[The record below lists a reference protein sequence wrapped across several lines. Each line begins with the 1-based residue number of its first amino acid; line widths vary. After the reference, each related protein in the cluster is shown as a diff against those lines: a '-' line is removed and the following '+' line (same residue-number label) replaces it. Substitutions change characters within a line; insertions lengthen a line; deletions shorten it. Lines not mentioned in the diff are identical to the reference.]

1 MSSIPKV
8 CPACSRPPS
17 GGAEVCPEHGLYA
30 VDPVAAARRDR
41 APLLGQIFAD
51 RYVLIDLLGDGGMGT
66 VYRGIDRR
74 LDRAIAVK
82 VLGAMAMLGEDDRAR
97 FEREAQA
104 LSRLHSEHTVT
115 VYDYGVATRPPLSGT
130 AYIVLELVRGP
141 DLFSRIQD
149 GPLPPKLAAQIVAD
163 VARSLDEAHR
173 IGIIHRDI
181 KPSNVLLTT
190 TPDGRNIAKVI
201 DFGVARMDDGR
212 RTRTGVM
219 MGTPHYMAP
228 EQCAGSNDRSLV
240 DHRTDLYALGVVLFE
255 MLAGSPPFDGKEPMH
270 ILFKQVNE
278 APPKLPGPGRNK
290 LRKRLEAVIHTAMA
304 KDVDDRQPSVS
315 AFADEVLAAVEALPD
330 EAAVPLLGAE
340 AANPSVELAPT
351 VDSSGTLAPF
361 EAPTTNPF
369 DHKVRSRWPLV
380 ASLVALAAV
389 IGVIG
394 AVLLMGDDPPAGGVA
409 EAGTETPTRISV
421 GAAPEAPPVVPA
433 IQSPDAAAAEADAA
447 VDAAI
452 DAAVDAAPKA
462 APPSRTRRARAR
474 RTPARRTR
482 TRRSPDAVDPR
493 PIGKPP
499 KKPDA
504 QPQDVLIEALP
515 MPSKPKDR

>member
-1 MSSIPKV
+1 MTGIPTV
-8 CPACSRPPS
+8 CPACGRPPP
-17 GGAEVCPEHGLYA
+17 GGAEVCPEHQLHA
-30 VDPVAAARRDR
+30 VEPAAAARRDR
-41 APLLGQIFAD
+41 APLLGHVFAD

-74 LDRAIAVK
+74 LDRPIAVK

-115 VYDYGVATRPPLSGT
+115 VYDYGVATQPALAGT

-149 GPLPPKLAAQIVAD
+149 GPLAPAVASSIVAD

-173 IGIIHRDI
+173 IGIVHRDI

-201 DFGVARMDDGR
+201 DFGVARMEDGR

-228 EQCAGSNDRSLV
+228 EQCAGGNGRSRV

-255 MLAGSPPFDGKEPMH
+255 MLAGAPPFDGKEPMH
-270 ILFKQVNE
+270 ILFKQVND
-278 APPKLPGPGRNK
+278 APPSLPGPSRNK
-290 LRKRLEAVIHTAMA
+290 LRKRIEGAIHTAMA

-315 AFADEVLAAVEALPD
+315 AFAEEIAAAVAAFPD
-330 EAAVPLLGAE
+330 EARVPLTGGD
-340 AANPSVELAPT
+340 PSAGPPA
-351 VDSSGTLAPF
+351 VDPSGTLTPF
-361 EAPTTNPF
+361 EAPATNPF
-369 DHKVRSRWPLV
+369 DHPTRRRWPLV

-394 AVLLMGDDPPAGGVA
+394 AALLITADRGADA
-409 EAGTETPTRISV
+409 EADAGNEEPVRISV
-421 GAAPEAPPVVPA
+421 GGGPPDPPPPVVPD
-433 IQSPDAAAAEADAA
+433 IRPDDAGAGAPDGGPAVDAA
-447 VDAAI
+447 VDAARR
-452 DAAVDAAPKA
+452 AGPAGRARRATP
-462 APPSRTRRARAR
+462 RRGGTRRARTR
-474 RTPARRTR
+474 RTSPRRPPVR
-482 TRRSPDAVDPR
+482 KR
-493 PIGKPP
+493 P

-504 QPQDVLIEALP
+504 QPSDVLIEALP
-515 MPSKPKDR
+515 IPLKPKDQ

>member
-1 MSSIPKV
+1 MSGIPKV
-8 CPACSRPPS
+8 CPACSRPPG
-17 GGAEVCPEHGLYA
+17 GGAETCPEHGLYA
-30 VDPVAAARRDR
+30 VDPAAAARRDR

-51 RYVLIDLLGDGGMGT
+51 RYILVDLLGDGGMGT
-66 VYRGIDRR
+66 VYRGVDRR
-74 LDRAIAVK
+74 LDRSIAVK

-115 VYDYGVATRPPLSGT
+115 VYDYGVATRPPLAGT

-141 DLFSRIQD
+141 DLFSKIQD
-149 GPLPPKLAAQIVAD
+149 GPFTPSEAAPIIAD

-201 DFGVARMDDGR
+201 DFGVARMEDGR

-228 EQCAGSNDRSLV
+228 EQCSGSGRSTV

-270 ILFKQVNE
+270 ILFAQVNNP
-278 APPKLPGPGRNK
+278 PPKLPGPSRSK
-290 LRKRLEAVIHTAMA
+290 LRKRLEQVIHTALA
-304 KDVDDRQPSVS
+304 KDIDGRQASVS
-315 AFADEVLAAVEALPD
+315 AFADEVLAAVAAFPE
-330 EAAVPLLGAE
+330 EAALALVADDGTAP
-340 AANPSVELAPT
+340 PIELAPT
-351 VDSSGTLAPF
+351 VNPSSTLAPF
-361 EAPTTNPF
+361 EAPKTNPF
-369 DHKVRSRWPLV
+369 DHQTRSRWPLV
-380 ASLVALAAV
+380 ASLIALAAV
-389 IGVIG
+389 VGVIG
-394 AVLLMGDDPPAGGVA
+394 AVLLLGEDDAGASTEPAG
-409 EAGTETPTRISV
+409 EAPTRISV
-421 GAAPEAPPVVPA
+421 GAGTPKPPPVVPA
-433 IQSPDAAAAEADAA
+433 IQDPDAAVDTADAA
-447 VDAAI
+447 VDARV
-452 DAAVDAAPKA
+452 DATVDAAPKA
-462 APPSRTRRARAR
+462 ASPTRTRRARAR
-474 RTPARRTR
+474 RAPARRTR
-482 TRRSPDAVDPR
+482 TRRDPDPVRVRAPE
-493 PIGKPP
+493 KPP

-515 MPSKPKDR
+515 MPPKPKDQ